1 MKKIMQFQFNYFLKS
16 NDMIETHKSN
26 VVSPH
31 SIDYNINRR
40 KLSVKINSLNDD
52 SIDGKIISAALSVH
66 LPIPVSAASREMP
79 GTQTVLSRPGWIE
92 ENE

>member
-16 NDMIETHKSN
+16 KGIIENPKSN

-31 SIDYNINRR
+31 SIDYNINR
-40 KLSVKINSLNDD
+40 KLSIKINSLNDD
-52 SIDGKIISAALSVH
+52 NIDGKIISAALSVH
-66 LPIPVSAASREMP
+66 LSIPVSAASREMP
-79 GTQTVLSRPGWIE
+79 GTQTVLSRNVWIE